1 MERKMKLN
9 QTLRTQ
15 ILDEHGRIYLQTITD
30 ERKKLDEEVEIF
42 KSLRLAS
49 HEIVKKMCYEVFGD
63 QDLATLRK
71 FKLTTTKHSFN
82 AETTFDIEQDE
93 DTYVDGYKE
102 TIKVKKPYYHN
113 WKNSPIN
120 FELEGKY
127 LGCLYFD
134 QFLKDNKNPFYFCTQ
149 EDMCRFVKDRT
160 FYKELSRVN
169 SYTHWSSEKKF
180 PESENYNYDDNPNP
194 YALEIPD
201 AKNSELRFKIRT
213 QEDHNT
219 LCEFQAQKNI
229 MYQALRKYCKKYYEV
244 QTIMK
249 EYLKTCKTTD
259 DVKKVWEDFNPSILQ
274 VNMGTSVAMN
284 TVIMMSQ
291 LKSFHA
297 DRLSNV

>member
-1 MERKMKLN
+1 MERNMKLN

-30 ERKKLDEEVEIF
+30 ERKKLDEEVETF

-49 HEIVKKMCYEVFGD
+49 HEIVKKMCYELFGD

-71 FKLTTTKHSFN
+71 FGLTTQRHEFN
-82 AETTFDIEQDE
+82 AETTFDIEQEE
-93 DTYVDGYKE
+93 DTYIDGYKE

-113 WKNSPIN
+113 WKNSPIS
-120 FELEGKY
+120 FQLDSKGIA
-127 LGCLYFD
+127 CLYFD
-134 QFLKDNKNPFYFCTQ
+134 DFIKAKVNPLHIC
-149 EDMCRFVKDRT
+149 ERDDMQKFVKERT
-160 FYKELSRVN
+160 YYKN
-169 SYTHWSSEKKF
+169 YTDVHRHATYSENKY
-180 PESENYNYDDNPNP
+180 PERENYNYDSNSNPF
-194 YALEIPD
+194 ALEIPD
-201 AKNSELRFKIRT
+201 AKNDKMRFKIRT
-213 QEDHNT
+213 QKEHDT

-229 MYQALRKYCKKYYEV
+229 MYQALRKCCKKYFEV
-244 QTIMK
+244 QTIMR

-259 DVKKVWEDFNPSILQ
+259 DVKKVWGDFNPSILQ

-297 DRLSNV
+297 GRLASA